1 MAGAEAEIVL
11 LGATRGGDGDDRYR
25 IALMAEQLGSPPR
38 NAAVER
44 REAARVVQQFLRCYG
59 TA

>member
-1 MAGAEAEIVL
+1 L